1 MTPPP
6 VPPTGAARRRYA
18 RWLRWG
24 TRVSLAIL
32 VLSFGAYATGLV
44 APHVPIDSLPQLWV
58 LPSGEFL
65 QATGTTPGWGWATLV
80 HRADLLNL
88 VGIALLASCSIPC
101 LASAIPIYR
110 ARGQH
115 ALAAICALEIAVLL
129 LAASGLLAGGGH

>member
-1 MTPPP
+1 MELTDPP
-6 VPPTGAARRRYA
+6 VGTARRRYA

-24 TRVSLAIL
+24 TRASLAIL

-44 APHVPIDSLPQLWV
+44 APHVPIENLPQLWV

-65 QATGTTPGWGWATLV
+65 LRSATTPGWGWVSLV

-88 VGIALLASCSIPC
+88 VGIALLASCSLPC
-101 LASAIPIYR
+101 LAAVIPIFR

-115 ALAAICALEIAVLL
+115 ALAAVCAVEIAVLL
-129 LAASGLLAGGGH
+129 LAASGLLAGGH